1 MDVQAAAE
9 KKSRSP
15 EVFDLPN
22 VLNQEES
29 RRQRLDEPRKVV
41 PLSEGA
47 PGHDES
53 QSTSEA
59 QIPVDRHCFV

>member
-9 KKSRSP
+9 KKSRSQ

-22 VLNQEES
+22 ILNRGEF
-29 RRQRLDEPRKVV
+29 RRLRLDEPRKVV

-59 QIPVDRHCFV
+59 QIPVDRRCFV